1 MFAFPSVVLIK
12 RLLHYCSVSLFI
24 TDQPE
29 FSVHPQNETKT
40 EGDNVTFTC
49 NATGNPAPT
58 FRWSKNGSVLTAGSR
73 ISLSQ
78 DGKQLTITNVTRDDS
93 GQYVCEATNS
103 VKTVQSNSATLNVK
117 CKIFYYNYY
126 LIIAKNTQKTTCV
139 FFKIQF

>member
-1 MFAFPSVVLIK
+1 M
-12 RLLHYCSVSLFI
+12 
-24 TDQPE
+24 
-29 FSVHPQNETKT
+29 HPQNETKT

-73 ISLSQ
+73 ISLSL
-78 DGKQLTITNVTRDDS
+78 DRKQLTIKNVTREDS

-103 VKTVQSNSATLNVK
+103 VTTVQSNSATLNVK

-126 LIIAKNTQKTTCV
+126 LIIAKNTLNVVRVSVPRVIAGAGICK
-139 FFKIQF
+139 